1 MKLKWMSVLTSML
14 FSLVILGCSG
24 REDSSEIACT
34 KLELKCSKSDNILN
48 YELNKKIEA
57 FVDKRELNIQNKIK
71 TINDRLEKFSAR
83 SFQVDVTAYSRI
95 PEYRNYG
102 SETQEKIDGVKI
114 YSSSADLF
122 ESAIK
127 VREGLGKASR
137 YMAISN
143 ECKKLEIIK
152 CKIAYTG
159 KIYAV
164 WTKKSEESGASILSG
179 WIEIED
185 VISLPVNLNETKDT
199 IRSLVKH
206 EVQRLIGKS
215 KGDVSWLQIENL
227 VDEKIEKIK

>member
-1 MKLKWMSVLTSML
+1 MWLNSKFAQHTWQGSLFRLDLSSQHIGNFRWFMKLKWIGILTTML

-24 REDSSEIACT
+24 REDSSAIACT

-164 WTKKSEESGASILSG
+164 WTKKMK
-179 WIEIED
+179 
-185 VISLPVNLNETKDT
+185 NLAQAY
-199 IRSLVKH
+199 LVVGLK
-206 EVQRLIGKS
+206 
-215 KGDVSWLQIENL
+215 
-227 VDEKIEKIK
+227 